1 MEISSESI
9 LERLGDDLFQML
21 SPEPVYFTSGK
32 RQINVRCRFCGDS
45 EKNQRHAH
53 MYIGNSKTTNILS
66 YYCQR
71 CNVEGVV
78 SNNFLSIYDVNDFSL
93 KADIINLNKQFMKS
107 RGYTNVQSSN
117 FVKKYHS
124 YDFSLEN
131 KFNRYVDKIEY
142 IESRLGYGFVN
153 LETLDTY
160 KIILSIYDFLEKNNI
175 NLSKFLSQQKLDVI
189 LPMLENHFVGFL
201 NDSGCNII
209 FRNINP
215 YEKQRYFKLAIEPLV
230 QTEFYSIKGKV
241 NVDKKFSINLAE
253 GTFDIIRL
261 HKFGFLG
268 ENDIN
273 VAVLNK
279 DYINK
284 VKDIIKRVGSLDKI
298 ESINIFS
305 DDKIHYNFYKKQFS
319 SIAHIFDTKV
329 RIYKNANGKDYGDI
343 ADSVILERKIKQVR
357 K

>member
-1 MEISSESI
+1 MEINSESI
-9 LERLGDDLFQML
+9 LERLGDDLFQIL
-21 SPEPVYFTSGK
+21 TPEPVYFTSGK

-45 EKNQRHAH
+45 ERNHRHAH
-53 MYIGNSKTTNILS
+53 MYIGNSKNTGILS

-78 SNNFLSIYDVNDFSL
+78 SNNFLSMYDVNDFGL

-107 RGYTNVQSSN
+107 RGYSSN
-117 FVKKYHS
+117 NNSNAYIKKYHS
-124 YDFSLEN
+124 YDFSISN
-131 KFNRYVDKIEY
+131 NYFRYIDKIEY
-142 IESRLGYGFVN
+142 IEQRLGYGFIN
-153 LETLDTY
+153 KDSLHTY
-160 KIILSIYDFLEKNNI
+160 KIIFSIYDFLHTNNI
-175 NLSKFLSQQKLDVI
+175 DLSKTMSQQKLDVL
-189 LPMLENHFVGFL
+189 LPMLENSYVGFL
-201 NDSGCNII
+201 NDSGCNIV

-215 YEKQRYFKLAIEPLV
+215 YEKQRYFKLALEPII
-230 QTEFYSIKGKV
+230 QTEFYSIKAKV
-241 NVDKKFSINLAE
+241 NIGKKVTINLTE

-261 HKFGFLG
+261 HKYNFIS

-273 VAVLNK
+273 IAVLNK

-284 VKDIIKRVGSLDKI
+284 VKDIIKRIGSLELI

-319 SIAHIFDTKV
+319 SIRHIFDTKI

-343 ADSVILERKIKQVR
+343 TDSVVLERKIK
-357 K
+357 